1 MESKSVMVIICSE
14 LIKVKR
20 IKMKRANIDIKKAF
34 LLFLCGVIMTACGY
48 EEIVS
53 MDYPDSKIYLPTAV
67 NGIYVINDIPSSSTA
82 VPTPGNTYSFKI
94 DTENNAFNVA
104 LAVYRSG
111 LNRDNNVS
119 VNLEAYP
126 DTIASLIAA
135 GNTLLDGVEILSSDK
150 YSIPQIFRLLPVRI
164 MSHFL

>member
-1 MESKSVMVIICSE
+1 
-14 LIKVKR
+14 
-20 IKMKRANIDIKKAF
+20 
-34 LLFLCGVIMTACGY
+34 MTACGY

-94 DTENNAFNVA
+94 DPVNNAFNVA

-126 DTIASLIAA
+126 DTITSLIAA

-150 YSIPQIFRLLPVRI
+150 YSIPSNLQIAAGKDYESF
-164 MSHFL
+164 FLSVEF

>member
-104 LAVYRSG
+104 LAVYK
-111 LNRDNNVS
+111 LVKIDLLVS
-119 VNLEAYP
+119 VA
-126 DTIASLIAA
+126 
-135 GNTLLDGVEILSSDK
+135 
-150 YSIPQIFRLLPVRI
+150 
-164 MSHFL
+164 